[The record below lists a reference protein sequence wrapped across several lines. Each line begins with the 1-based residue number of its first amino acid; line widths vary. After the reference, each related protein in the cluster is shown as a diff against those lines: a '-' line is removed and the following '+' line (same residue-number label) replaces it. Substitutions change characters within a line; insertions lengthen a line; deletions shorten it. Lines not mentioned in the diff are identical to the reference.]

1 MSDPVNDP
9 VPPESTLIK
18 DPVFAWGDRDMAR
31 SFLYGVLA
39 GVGGV
44 LVVLYHGSK

>member
-18 DPVFAWGDRDMAR
+18 DPIFAWSDRDMAR
-31 SFLYGVLA
+31 VFWYGILT
-39 GVGGV
+39 GVGV
-44 LVVLYHGSK
+44 ALVGSACL